1 MSYELIILL
10 DKIYITDKIMNDK
23 QNLAI
28 IRDRWSQNYMADRV
42 SIKFYSIFI
51 TDLTSKF
58 CNRLDEL

>member
-10 DKIYITDKIMNDK
+10 DKIYITDK